1 MTRAEKVAAFRALH
15 AGACFVMPNVW
26 DRGGALMMAGLG
38 FKALA
43 TTSSGYAHST
53 GRRDGMVDVD
63 RDESLA
69 HAAEICATTDLPVS
83 GDMENGFADSPEG
96 VADCVRRSAEAGL
109 AGLAIEDIVQDD
121 SRRAY
126 DFDEA
131 VARIDAAAAAAREAD
146 IVLTARADGYL
157 RKAYDLAEAVRRLQA
172 FEAAGAAVLYVPGLK
187 DLDEIRTVT
196 GAVSAPVNH
205 VTGLG
210 AAGADLADFAD
221 AGVRRISTGGSLAR
235 AVMGA
240 MLRAGQAM
248 AAGSF
253 APIDQSPAWAEILT
267 AMNAGRPG

>member
-1 MTRAEKVAAFRALH
+1 MTRAEKTAAFRALH
-15 AGACFVMPNVW
+15 AQGCFVMPNVW

-53 GRRDGMVDVD
+53 GRRDGLVEVD

-69 HAAEICATTDLPVS
+69 HAAEICAATDLPVS
-83 GDMENGFADSPEG
+83 ADMENGFADSPEG
-96 VADCVRRSAEAGL
+96 VAECVRLSAEAGL
-109 AGLAIEDIVQDD
+109 SGLAIEDIVQDET
-121 SRRAY
+121 RRAY
-126 DFDEA
+126 GFEDA
-131 VARIDAAAAAAREAD
+131 VARVAAAAAAAREVD
-146 IVLTARADGYL
+146 VVLTARADGYL

-172 FEAAGAAVLYVPGLK
+172 FEAVGAEVLYIPGLQS
-187 DLDEIRTVT
+187 LDEIRTVT

-210 AAGADLADFAD
+210 AAGATLADFAN
-221 AGVRRISTGGSLAR
+221 AGVKRISTGGSLAR

-240 MLRAGQAM
+240 MLRTGQAM

-253 APIDQSPAWAEILT
+253 APIDASPSWADILN
-267 AMNAGRPG
+267 AMNAGRPK

>member
-1 MTRAEKVAAFRALH
+1 MNRADKVAAFRALH
-15 AGACFVMPNVW
+15 AGDCFVMPNVW

-63 RDESLA
+63 LDESLA
-69 HAAEICATTDLPVS
+69 YAADICGATDLPVS

-96 VADCVRRSAEAGL
+96 VATCVRRSAEAGL
-109 AGLAIEDIVQDD
+109 AGLAIEDIVQDE

-126 DFDEA
+126 EFGEA
-131 VARIDAAAAAAREAD
+131 VARVEAAAEAAREVD

-157 RKAYDLAEAVRRLQA
+157 RNVYDLAEAVRRLQA
-172 FEAAGAAVLYVPGLK
+172 FEEAGAEVLYIPGLK
-187 DLDEIRTVT
+187 SLDEIRTVT
-196 GAVSAPVNH
+196 GAVTAPVNH

-210 AAGADLADFAD
+210 AAGSSLADLAA

-240 MLRAGQAM
+240 MLQAGLAM
-248 AAGSF
+248 TEGSF
-253 APIDQSPAWAEILT
+253 APIDESANWAEILK
-267 AMNAGRPG
+267 AMNAGRPA